1 METMKNCKACGA
13 EIAKSAK
20 VCPKCG
26 AKQKKHRFLWIVLA
40 VVVLLGILGAI
51 GGGDSKPTLVESS
64 QDTTASQETAAEPTK
79 DSFDVG
85 DTVALDGVSVTLK
98 SVSESQGANF
108 VKPESGKVFVLCEF
122 EIENNSGS
130 DIAVSSIMSFEAYI
144 DDYSTNLDVSAI
156 MASDVGQLDGTV
168 AAGKKMHGVIGYS
181 AAVDWKDLEI
191 KFTPNFWAG
200 KDITFTYFK

>member
-26 AKQKKHRFLWIVLA
+26 AKQKKHRVLWIVLA

-51 GGGDSKPTLVESS
+51 GGGDSKPTLVASN
-64 QDTTASQETAAEPTK
+64 QNTAASQETAAEPTK
-79 DSFDVG
+79 DSFGVG

-144 DDYSTNLDVSAI
+144 DDIPPIWMCLRLWRRAWDSWMERLPPERKCTVSLAT
-156 MASDVGQLDGTV
+156 LRR
-168 AAGKKMHGVIGYS
+168 
-181 AAVDWKDLEI
+181 
-191 KFTPNFWAG
+191 
-200 KDITFTYFK
+200 

>member
-26 AKQKKHRFLWIVLA
+26 AKQKKHRVLWIVLA

-79 DSFDVG
+79 DSFGVG

-144 DDYSTNLDVSAI
+144 DDYSTNMDVSAI
-156 MASDVGQLDGTV
+156 MASGVGQLDGTV

-200 KDITFTYFK
+200 KDITFSYSK

>member
-26 AKQKKHRFLWIVLA
+26 AKQKKHRVLWIVLA

-79 DSFDVG
+79 DSFGVG

-144 DDYSTNLDVSAI
+144 DDYSTNMDVSAI
-156 MASDVGQLDGTV
+156 MTSDVGQLDGTV

-200 KDITFTYFK
+200 KDITFSYSK

>member
-26 AKQKKHRFLWIVLA
+26 AKQKKHRVLWIVLA

-51 GGGDSKPTLVESS
+51 GGGDSKPTLVASN
-64 QDTTASQETAAEPTK
+64 QNTVASQETAAEPTK
-79 DSFDVG
+79 DSFGVG
-85 DTVALDGVSVTLK
+85 DTVALDEVSVTLK
-98 SVSESQGANF
+98 SVSESQGTNF
-108 VKPESGKVFVLCEF
+108 VKPEGGKVFVLCEF

-144 DDYSTNLDVSAI
+144 DDYSTNMDVSAI

-168 AAGKKMHGVIGYS
+168 AAGKKMHGVIGYA

-200 KDITFTYFK
+200 KDITFTYSK

>member
-26 AKQKKHRFLWIVLA
+26 AKQKKHRVLWIVLA

-79 DSFDVG
+79 DSFGVG

-144 DDYSTNLDVSAI
+144 DDYSTNMDVSAI

-200 KDITFTYFK
+200 KDITFSYSK

>member
-64 QDTTASQETAAEPTK
+64 QDTAASQETAAEPTK
-79 DSFDVG
+79 DSFGVG

-144 DDYSTNLDVSAI
+144 DDYSTNMDVSAI

-181 AAVDWKDLEI
+181 AAVDWKDLGI

-200 KDITFTYFK
+200 KDITFSYSK

>member
-26 AKQKKHRFLWIVLA
+26 AKQKKHRVLWIVLA

-79 DSFDVG
+79 DSFGVG

-122 EIENNSGS
+122 EI
-130 DIAVSSIMSFEAYI
+130 
-144 DDYSTNLDVSAI
+144 
-156 MASDVGQLDGTV
+156 
-168 AAGKKMHGVIGYS
+168 
-181 AAVDWKDLEI
+181 
-191 KFTPNFWAG
+191 
-200 KDITFTYFK
+200 

>member
-13 EIAKSAK
+13 EIAKCAK

-51 GGGDSKPTLVESS
+51 GGGDSKPTLVASN
-64 QDTTASQETAAEPTK
+64 QNTAASQETAAEPTK
-79 DSFDVG
+79 DSFGVG

-144 DDYSTNLDVSAI
+144 DDYSTNMDVSAI

-200 KDITFTYFK
+200 KDITFSYSK